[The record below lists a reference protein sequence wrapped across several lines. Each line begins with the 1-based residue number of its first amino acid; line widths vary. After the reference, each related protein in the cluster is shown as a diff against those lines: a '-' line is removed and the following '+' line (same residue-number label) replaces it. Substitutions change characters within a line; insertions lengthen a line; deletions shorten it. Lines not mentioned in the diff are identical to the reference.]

1 MKKLFVPYKIATLL
15 REKGFNEPCIA
26 VFFYH
31 KAFKMCSAIWDND
44 IPCHYNVNNSH
55 YYLEDKH
62 GDLVTAPTL
71 EQVFNW
77 LEEKHQIF
85 IDIETDCTTYPKFAY
100 SINKFVGNPKDL
112 AEKEWYWEN
121 PKPSNWF
128 LYRTRNEALE
138 EAIKFALTLI

>member
-1 MKKLFVPYKIATLL
+1 MNTENLDVIKKSFVTKEIAEKLK
-15 REKGFNEPCIA
+15 EKGFDFPVIA
-26 VFFYH
+26 LYDFRGYFTLYDYELR
-31 KAFKMCSAIWDND
+31 ASNLICPLFSQ
-44 IPCHYNVNNSH
+44 
-55 YYLEDKH
+55 
-62 GDLVTAPTL
+62 VTD
-71 EQVFNW
+71 W

-112 AEKEWYWEN
+112 AEKEWYWEH
-121 PKPSNWF
+121 PKPDNWF

>member
-1 MKKLFVPYKIATLL
+1 MKDLFTKYELAKLLK
-15 REKGFNEPCIA
+15 EKGFKETCFGLYDNIKALHTNEKY
-26 VFFYH
+26 VF
-31 KAFKMCSAIWDND
+31 
-44 IPCHYNVNNSH
+44 V
-55 YYLEDKH
+55 EDE
-62 GDLVTAPTL
+62 LNIVAPLYQQVTD
-71 EQVFNW
+71 W
-77 LEEKHQIF
+77 LSEKHQIF
-85 IDIETDCTTYPKFAY
+85 IDIGTDCTTYPKFDY